1 MTLEIRQMVIR
12 SELSGHGGTP
22 APSANAGGNA
32 NAATDNSD
40 EGDNC
45 CAADENASNKHREAR
60 NLLRTLRAQMA
71 SLQER

>member
-12 SELSGHGGTP
+12 SELSGNAGT
-22 APSANAGGNA
+22 SAQSASAGGNT
-32 NAATDNSD
+32 NSDTDNSD

-60 NLLRTLRAQMA
+60 NLLRTLRVQMA
-71 SLQER
+71 SLRER